1 MKEIPALLCQHV
13 GGYPLEIREKGIAY
27 H

>member
-1 MKEIPALLCQHV
+1 MREIPFLLCQNV
-13 GGYPLEIREKGIAY
+13 GDYPLEIREKGIAY